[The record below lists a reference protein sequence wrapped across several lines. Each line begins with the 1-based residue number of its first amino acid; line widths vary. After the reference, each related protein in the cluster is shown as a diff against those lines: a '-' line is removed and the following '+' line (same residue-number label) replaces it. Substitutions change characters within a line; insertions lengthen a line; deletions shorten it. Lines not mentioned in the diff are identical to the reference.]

1 VFTFGLPA
9 SVSEFAAWFERASS
23 FIKGSFFASCRL
35 LSLDSFSVETTAAI
49 LLRRTLL
56 TETSL
61 IVTWLTEAHGKLKTV
76 AKGARRP
83 KSPFA
88 GKLDLFFQAEIQF
101 ARSRKSE
108 LHTLREAV
116 LREPFEGLRENY
128 RRTELAAYFVELIE
142 LVTEPEHP
150 VPELYALLS
159 RALTYLATGEANKR
173 AMLHFESELVRL
185 LGIHGQQP
193 PVTPAVAIG
202 RAYQALPSARPALL
216 RRLA

>member
-1 VFTFGLPA
+1 MALSGFIRSRSGPPRIFSRT
-9 SVSEFAAWFERASS
+9 SRALRDES
-23 FIKGSFFASCRL
+23 I
-35 LSLDSFSVETTAAI
+35 SVETTPAI
-49 LLRRTLL
+49 LLRRTRL

-61 IVTWLTEAHGKLKTV
+61 IVTWLTELHGKLKTV

-101 ARSRKSE
+101 VRSKKSD
-108 LHTLREAV
+108 LHTLRESV

-142 LVTEPEHP
+142 MVTEPEHP
-150 VPELYALLS
+150 VPELYELLA
-159 RALTYLATGEANKR
+159 RALAYLARGEANKR
-173 AMLHFESELVRL
+173 ALLHFEGELTRL

-193 PVTPAVAIG
+193 AVTPAVAIG
-202 RAYQALPSARPALL
+202 RAYHALPSTRPALL
-216 RRLA
+216 KQLP